1 MNILKHKKYLIFL
14 IVCVIVLCLSILL
27 VKRIKSYRA
36 EIKTMKQEIAHLYLM
51 RETDKFIHD
60 RPEDFHRFFNA
71 AGSHSKEAYIAHGGG
86 IGGFTYT
93 NSREALLDSI
103 QKHFRFIEIDLV
115 ETSDGHLF
123 AAHDWKS
130 FKSLAGIPDNTPSA
144 LSLDEAMGQK
154 IRKTLSPLD
163 GNGIRK
169 LMETNRDFILVT
181 DKIADYELLLK
192 EIPFPERMIVE
203 VFSPKDYLR
212 ALKSGIRYPAYCI
225 WGKKEYE
232 TATRFRFPI
241 VTMSAHSFF
250 SNADMIQMV
259 RNLHNNGVT
268 ILLFGTGFRNWDKET
283 FVQEHLGKTIS
294 KIYTDRFSP
303 SDMPRQ

>member
-1 MNILKHKKYLIFL
+1 M
-14 IVCVIVLCLSILL
+14 
-27 VKRIKSYRA
+27 
-36 EIKTMKQEIAHLYLM
+36 
-51 RETDKFIHD
+51 
-60 RPEDFHRFFNA
+60 
-71 AGSHSKEAYIAHGGG
+71 GG
-86 IGGFTYT
+86 IGNFTYT
-93 NSREALLDSI
+93 NSREAFLDSI
-103 QKHFRFIEIDLV
+103 QRHFRFIEIDLV

-144 LSLDEAMGQK
+144 LSLDEAMRQK

-169 LMETNRDFILVT
+169 IMETNRDFILVT

-203 VFSPKDYLR
+203 VFSPEDYLK

-225 WGKKEYE
+225 WGKKEYQI
-232 TATRFRFPI
+232 ASRFKFPI
-241 VTMSAHSFF
+241 VTMSAGNFF
-250 SNADMIQMV
+250 NSPETIEMV
-259 RNLHNNGVT
+259 RDLHNSGVT
-268 ILLFGTGFRNWDKET
+268 ILLFGTGFKDWDKET
-283 FVQEHLGKTIS
+283 FVREHLGKTVS

-303 SDMPRQ
+303 SDIPQ